1 MNFLAHIYLSG
12 ISDERM
18 MIGNFIGDKVKGKQI
33 EEYPADIRRGLLI
46 HREID
51 SYTDT
56 HEVTSRIKRRFQNVA
71 GHYSGVVT
79 DIVYDY
85 CLAKTWE
92 KWYNKRTLSRFSIDC
107 YMILIKN
114 WYCIPSEMHQ
124 FVIQFIS
131 TRRLTNYAHESGVES
146 TLKKMHNS
154 KDSFPDISREVRKI
168 VHEDYSEILKDF
180 EEFFPQI
187 KEHIREYKKKLYKTI
202 V

>member
-18 MIGNFIGDKVKGKQI
+18 MIGNFIGDKVKGKQLQ
-33 EEYPADIRRGLLI
+33 EYPVDIRRGLLL

-56 HEVTSRIKRRFQNVA
+56 HEVTSRLKRRFQVVA
-71 GHYSGVVT
+71 GHYSGVVA

-85 CLAKTWE
+85 CLAKNWD
-92 KWYNKRTLSRFSIDC
+92 KWYNKKTLSRFSIEC
-107 YMILIKN
+107 YMLLVKN
-114 WYCIPSEMHQ
+114 WYCIPSEMHP

-131 TRRLTNYAHESGVES
+131 TRRLTSYAHEHGIET
-146 TLKKMHNS
+146 TLIKMHNG
-154 KDSFPDISREVRKI
+154 KNTFPDISHAVRK
-168 VHEDYSEILKDF
+168 VLHDEYNEIQKDF

-187 KEHIREYKKKLYKTI
+187 KSHIFNYKNTLYKTI